1 MQGFIQ
7 GGGVLSTF
15 YPPTVLIGVL
25 TVSSC
30 EPLPSPCDPPP
41 SVLALPPSPPEWHP
55 NMQSVACGTHCVAA
69 ADAGTAHQFLR
80 EKQGANV

>member
-1 MQGFIQ
+1 M
-7 GGGVLSTF
+7 LPTF

-30 EPLPSPCDPPP
+30 EPLPSPYDPPP
-41 SVLALPPSPPEWHP
+41 SVLALPPSPPAWHP
-55 NMQSVACGTHCVAA
+55 NMPSVACGTHCVAA